1 MSKKRIRPLGDILL
15 ELEATLDEMVD
26 SHDLQFGDILGLVYA
41 HLLTHR
47 PDAREEY
54 VADDSHPEY
63 YYGPRRK

>member
-1 MSKKRIRPLGDILL
+1 MAKIRPLGDILL
-15 ELEATLDEMVD
+15 DAEKLIDEAID
-26 SHDLQFGDILGLVYA
+26 HHGLQFGDILGLIYA
-41 HLLTHR
+41 HLLVHR